1 MPKIHGFLPNCIT
14 HSEFALYLPRFLVNK
29 LNFKTFTQLLNWIW
43 TTMNRNYTAKGLFN
57 LFDHP
62 ENVMLSTVA

>member
-43 TTMNRNYTAKGLFN
+43 INMNRNYFW
-57 LFDHP
+57 FI
-62 ENVMLSTVA
+62 

>member
-43 TTMNRNYTAKGLFN
+43 INMNRNYTAKGLF
-57 LFDHP
+57 HSA
-62 ENVMLSTVA
+62 NVMLSTVA